1 MEYKEIKSRPK
12 TELLKILREQRELLR
27 EMRFKV
33 ANRGL
38 KNVRDIKK
46 TKLAIARILTAL
58 KSSK

>member
-1 MEYKEIKSRPK
+1 M
-12 TELLKILREQRELLR
+12 LKILREQRELLR